1 MKESE
6 GYGQIKEHLSKRNHQ
21 RKRGVL
27 AEMEKLNFFLLLQE
41 IKIMQAREGRREGMR
56 PGNCELS

>member
-6 GYGQIKEHLSKRNHQ
+6 GYRQIQEYQRKRNHQ

-27 AEMEKLNFFLLLQE
+27 AEMEKLNLFLLLHE
-41 IKIMQAREGRREGMR
+41 IKIMQAREGRKEGR
-56 PGNCELS
+56 DATRQL